1 MAACVYTSEAP
12 IAVLKQ
18 IGGNPEGG
26 RMTQILAAS
35 KRCQVQEAIAKAR
48 ATYTPLPCPGPISR
62 KEVPLE
68 STALQGQLATC
79 ARITAAQAQALVAQP
94 LRGVPESVRMA
105 RAMQCLVDQ
114 YSPYSDSSRRFLEY
128 RGPVVPVVCP
138 PLPTEI
144 TNANLPKPST
154 RCDTLALLATGTP
167 PNSIVRPG

>member
-1 MAACVYTSEAP
+1 MSACVYPSTTPTAT
-12 IAVLKQ
+12 VKQ

-48 ATYTPLPCPGPISR
+48 ATYQPAPCPGPISR
-62 KEVPLE
+62 KDVPLE

-79 ARITAAQAQALVAQP
+79 ARITAADAQRIVSQP
-94 LRGVPESVRMA
+94 LRGVPESVRIA
-105 RAMQCLVDQ
+105 QLVQDIEDQ
-114 YSPYSDSSRRFLEY
+114 YAPYSDSSRRFLEY

-144 TNANLPKPST
+144 LNANIPKPST
-154 RCDTLALLATGTP
+154 RCDTLALLATGSTP
-167 PNSIVRPG
+167 NNLPRP